1 MEVSKCKPQI
11 TASKKEN
18 AYYNLRYRETELPK
32 KRMREQFVLDWR
44 EILLVVGS
52 YKVGKDN

>member
-18 AYYNLRYRETELPK
+18 AYYNLKYRETELPK
-32 KRMREQFVLDWR
+32 KESERAICARLEGNPPSSWEL
-44 EILLVVGS
+44 
-52 YKVGKDN
+52 